1 MEAAQKAECTITL
14 QNKSKEEQDIDSRG
28 RVGISG
34 SIDMHW
40 PGRGIGR
47 SYNSDSGASYL
58 MGHYTALICAAWI
71 FCKSCRTCFYHLKN
85 KNNNSLGGNETLKP
99 HQCAR
104 NFPKTQASKEM
115 EPSAAVNIV
124 EYLPTTNS
132 GVFLSEIIMDDDT
145 TTMAQLQN
153 KDKGGKL
160 CNELQTPHKK
170 ADTNHRIRGLGRQVL
185 ELADMR
191 VGQSRVTTE
200 IASRVKRNFA
210 YWLTYHKTQSTP
222 IAEVHQTRNAAVN
235 HMFGYHKFCTP
246 NCPANQAAAKNN
258 QYAPKYKP
266 LCMKMHS
273 DIYMD
278 LLSIV
283 HLFTGFQS

>member
-1 MEAAQKAECTITL
+1 
-14 QNKSKEEQDIDSRG
+14 
-28 RVGISG
+28 
-34 SIDMHW
+34 
-40 PGRGIGR
+40 
-47 SYNSDSGASYL
+47 
-58 MGHYTALICAAWI
+58 
-71 FCKSCRTCFYHLKN
+71 
-85 KNNNSLGGNETLKP
+85 
-99 HQCAR
+99 
-104 NFPKTQASKEM
+104 M
-115 EPSAAVNIV
+115 EPSAALNIV

-222 IAEVHQTRNAAVN
+222 IAEVHRTRNAAVN
-235 HMFGYHKFCTP
+235 HMFGCHKFCTP
-246 NCPANQAAAKNN
+246 NCPANQAAAK
-258 QYAPKYKP
+258 K
-266 LCMKMHS
+266 
-273 DIYMD
+273 
-278 LLSIV
+278 
-283 HLFTGFQS
+283 